1 MSKEEKVFYKTVDLF
16 GNEQLKFS
24 TAPKKFTK
32 NLFGNEYKDFVNKFE
47 TKLTTDDCY
56 TPPAVYQVVLDF
68 VNKRYPLAGFEII
81 RPFFPGGKFDEID
94 YPKNAVVIDNPP
106 FSIISKIARFYEE
119 KNIPYFL
126 FAPHLTLLNIRSA
139 KNYIV
144 LGVQIIYENGAVVP
158 TSFISNMFG
167 DDRIIA
173 DADFYLAIKKLME
186 KKNELPKYKYP
197 KNVITVSEIT
207 KIVSRGVPFIVK
219 DKDLMRVSKMDD
231 QKKHKKSIFGSGFFI
246 SNDEARAMEARAMEA
261 RAMEAKDEI
270 IEWELSPRELE
281 LIKKL
286 GK

>member
-1 MSKEEKVFYKTVDLF
+1 MSKEEKTFYKTVDLF

-24 TAPKKFTK
+24 TTPKKNTK
-32 NLFGNEYKDFVNKFE
+32 NLFGDEYEDFVNKFE

-56 TPPAVYQVVLDF
+56 TPPAVYQVVLDY
-68 VNKRYPLAGFEII
+68 VNKRHPLKDCEII
-81 RPFFPGGKFDEID
+81 RPFFPGGKFDEIE
-94 YPKNAVVIDNPP
+94 YPNNAVVVDNPP
-106 FSIISKIARFYEE
+106 FSIISKISRFYEE

-126 FAPHLTLLNIRSA
+126 FAPHLTLFNVISA

-144 LGVQIIYENGAVVP
+144 SGVNVVYENGAVVA

-173 DADFYLAIKKLME
+173 DADFYLAIKKLML

-197 KNVITVSEIT
+197 KNVVTVSEVT
-207 KIVSRGVPFIVK
+207 KIVSRGVSITIK
-219 DKDLMRVSKMDD
+219 AKDLISVSKMDD
-231 QKKHKKSIFGSGFFI
+231 QKKHKKKIFGSGFFI
-246 SNDEARAMEARAMEA
+246 SNEEARAMEARP
-261 RAMEAKDEI
+261 MEAKDEI

-281 LIKKL
+281 LISKL